1 MCLIIDRSIICV
13 EIKSARQKVSELLAG
28 PINSPG
34 FSGHRI
40 NNNHLGKKKI
50 QAILSKVRGQ
60 TIIRAK
66 GK

>member
-1 MCLIIDRSIICV
+1 MRLIIDRSIICV
-13 EIKSARQKVSELLAG
+13 EIESARQKVSELLAELL
-28 PINSPG
+28 NSPG

-40 NNNHLGKKKI
+40 NNNLLGKKKI
-50 QAILSKVRGQ
+50 LAILSKVRGQ